1 MVQVERKGLSSVPIS
16 PHSGWLG
23 LRDRIEIYLYVP
35 VEKWLNGASFEA
47 LAPQRERHR
56 EDAVE
61 MPLAA
66 RLPLGTGMHAVRR
79 QIIAASASAR
89 VAPIGDSHDDDPR
102 VATVL
107 HIGSS
112 ATVHRSQDW
121 SCHICQ
127 QCRKW
132 RDVFVRLLGRNNP
145 GGVATDDISD
155 PFGILYILMSAIYI
169 FFRISSIGIS
179 DLCTTSRLATAD

>member
-1 MVQVERKGLSSVPIS
+1 MLRWDHQHQHEARSAAGGWGCPSISVPPIVLLPSLLQIQDLMWSCPASQHRAGRARRHWGGIYLPSPSPADHTDNLCVLHLLSGSFMAARDGTSRERKGLSSVPIS

-79 QIIAASASAR
+79 QIIAASACRAR
-89 VAPIGDSHDDDPR
+89 CP
-102 VATVL
+102 
-107 HIGSS
+107 
-112 ATVHRSQDW
+112 DW
-121 SCHICQ
+121 
-127 QCRKW
+127 
-132 RDVFVRLLGRNNP
+132 
-145 GGVATDDISD
+145 
-155 PFGILYILMSAIYI
+155 
-169 FFRISSIGIS
+169 
-179 DLCTTSRLATAD
+179 